1 MRLILIRHGESRI
14 QNREVI
20 AGVRSCQGLTDRGVR
35 QAQMLA
41 ERVSYSGRNSRLHR
55 AAEQSGAAST
65 SDRGRIDKQ
74 STGARDRGTSRV
86 EGNRRG
92 RGRRHQ
98 REEYR
103 SRHGE
108 FNLIEDPDRPFAPG
122 GESWSQYLN
131 RVRLEMDRLAQ
142 RFSDQTVVAVT
153 HAGFIVVSI
162 QATFDIP
169 QPGTQARLEP
179 DNASLTEWRF
189 DQGKWQLQ
197 RYNDAY
203 HSLRKPEKESLGSKA
218 FGISH

>member
-14 QNREVI
+14 QNREII
-20 AGVRSCQGLTDRGVR
+20 AGVRSCQGLTDRGVW

-41 ERVSYSGRNSRLHR
+41 ERFRIGGEIGDCAALLSSPVLR
-55 AAEQSGAAST
+55 ARQTAEELISSLPVRT
-65 SDRGRIDKQ
+65 IEEHSELTEIDVGVADGI
-74 STGARDRGTSRV
+74 T
-86 EGNRRG
+86 
-92 RGRRHQ
+92 

-103 SRHGE
+103 SKHGE
-108 FNLIEDPDRPFAPG
+108 FNLIEHPDRPFAPG

-131 RVRLEMDRLAQ
+131 RVRLEMNRLAE

-162 QATFDIP
+162 LATFGIP
-169 QPGTQARLEP
+169 RPGTGARLEP
-179 DNASLTEWRF
+179 HNTSLTEWRF

-203 HSLRKPEKESLGSKA
+203 HLLNRQ
-218 FGISH
+218 

>member
-1 MRLILIRHGESRI
+1 MLRARQTAEELISSLPVREIEEHPALKEIDVGVADGINARSTDRDTANSTLSRI
-14 QNREVI
+14 RTGPSLPVAR
-20 AGVRSCQGLTDRGVR
+20 AG
-35 QAQMLA
+35 A
-41 ERVSYSGRNSRLHR
+41 N
-55 AAEQSGAAST
+55 
-65 SDRGRIDKQ
+65 
-74 STGARDRGTSRV
+74 
-86 EGNRRG
+86 
-92 RGRRHQ
+92 
-98 REEYR
+98 
-103 SRHGE
+103 
-108 FNLIEDPDRPFAPG
+108 
-122 GESWSQYLN
+122 YLN

-169 QPGTQARLEP
+169 RPGTQARLEP

-218 FGISH
+218 FGTSH